1 MTGIAAPPNATRDR
15 PYRALSGWWA
25 LGIAL
30 VCLLLSGPTLL
41 GGIGLVLARGPSG
54 VALALVAAAIGAAG
68 LVLLAGLLTN
78 RPRQAAVLTLFGRY
92 HGTIA
97 RDGFW
102 WRNPLTAVARISLAT
117 EAHETKIITV
127 NDLMGNPITIAAAAI
142 WRVQDAARATFDV
155 GNYRDFVAL
164 QAEAALRNIAS
175 TRPYDHEEAE
185 QLGDETGQGLSEA
198 KRRLA
203 EKATRVASLRADR
216 DAIHGDLIAE
226 LGQRVTVAGV
236 VVEDVRITHLAY
248 APEIAGAMLKRQQAG
263 AIIAARRQI
272 VEGAVG
278 IVRDTIARLEQ
289 PENGRPGIVFDDAGR
304 AGMAQNML
312 IMIVGDREATPV
324 VSVGVKG

>member
-1 MTGIAAPPNATRDR
+1 MAEASVTGDK
-15 PYRALSGWWA
+15 PYRALNGWWA
-25 LGIAL
+25 LGLAILCL
-30 VCLLLSGPTLL
+30 VLGAPAFL
-41 GGIGLVLARGPSG
+41 GGIGLVLARGPVGGVFAG
-54 VALALVAAAIGAAG
+54 VAAGAILAA
-68 LVLLAGLLTN
+68 LVLLAGLLTL

-102 WRNPLTAVARISLAT
+102 WRNPLTAVAKVSLAT
-117 EAHETKIITV
+117 EAQETKIITV

-155 GNYRDFVAL
+155 GSYRDFVSL

-185 QLGDETGQGLSEA
+185 NLGHEAGDA

-216 DAIHGDLIAE
+216 DAIHADLIAE
-226 LGQRVTVAGV
+226 LGQRVALAGV
-236 VVEDVRITHLAY
+236 VVEEVRITHLAY

-272 VEGAVG
+272 VEGAVA
-278 IVRDTIARLEQ
+278 IVRDTITRLEQ
-289 PENGRPGIVFDDAGR
+289 PEDGRPGISFDDQGR
-304 AGMAQNML
+304 ASMAQNML

-324 VSVGVKG
+324 VSVGTKP

>member
-1 MTGIAAPPNATRDR
+1 MTGPATAPHATQDV
-15 PYRALSGWWA
+15 PYRALNGWWA
-25 LGIAL
+25 L
-30 VCLLLSGPTLL
+30 LLSLPCLAFGALFFLGGLGTLL
-41 GGIGLVLARGPSG
+41 GRGSSG
-54 VALALVAAAIGAAG
+54 VAFLGVAVLAGLTG
-68 LVLLAGLLTN
+68 LVLLAGLITLK
-78 RPRQAAVLTLFGRY
+78 PRQAAVLTLFGRY

-102 WRNPLTAVARISLAT
+102 WRNPLTAVAKVSLAT
-117 EAHETKIITV
+117 EAQETKIITV

-155 GNYRDFVAL
+155 GSYRDFVSL

-185 QLGDETGQGLSEA
+185 NLGQEAGDA

-216 DAIHGDLIAE
+216 DAIHADLIGE
-226 LGQRVTVAGV
+226 LGQRVGVAGV
-236 VVEDVRITHLAY
+236 IVEDVRLTHLAY

-289 PENGRPGIVFDDAGR
+289 PEDGRPGIPFDEQGR
-304 AGMAQNML
+304 ASMAQTML

-324 VSVGVKG
+324 VSVGKG